1 MNLLCCPNFSNEDLY
16 VCGGCDLCFFLVVNG
31 GWLMALFSTNA
42 NYIRQQLSTLK
53 LNAACRLD
61 NGCNNVQ

>member
-1 MNLLCCPNFSNEDLY
+1 MSVEE
-16 VCGGCDLCFFLVVNG
+16 CDLCFFLVVNG
-31 GWLMALFSTNA
+31 GWLMALCSTNA